1 MCTHFSIMIN
11 FNTYM
16 MKFKESLNDFPTTT
30 LTSLKEPLELIYRS
44 QLDKYVA
51 TLRSEQDESPWQLSV
66 LTDNSRWEG
75 CR

>member
-1 MCTHFSIMIN
+1 
-11 FNTYM
+11 M

-30 LTSLKEPLELIYRS
+30 LAGLKEPLELINRS
-44 QLDKYVA
+44 QLGKHVT
-51 TLRSEQDESPWQLSV
+51 TLGSEQDESPWQLSM